1 MATTTK
7 KTKAPANSTH
17 LEEPDPMPK
26 RDERRSFDRFD
37 VEWSVDCVADD
48 TFLYASIANISAMG
62 IFVKTTDPLPVGAGL
77 VLSFAPPGY
86 KPFKLEGKVAWI
98 NRVRPEPGN
107 GRALRQPAA
116 RRSRAAGRGDPD
128 DRLRPGAELRTYPVG
143 WPAEETRRSASSH
156 SMPTTPR
163 ASTTAD
169 RGRSGPATRARRIP
183 FRAAA
188 LARRAAHAASTSS
201 SSEG

>member
-98 NRVRPEPGN
+98 NRVRPDGDNPNPGMGVRFVN
-107 GRALRQPAA
+107 LR
-116 RRSRAAGRGDPD
+116 PD
-128 DRLRPGAELRTYPVG
+128 DRERLVEVIRTIAYVREP
-143 WPAEETRRSASSH
+143 S
-156 SMPTTPR
+156 
-163 ASTTAD
+163 
-169 RGRSGPATRARRIP
+169 
-183 FRAAA
+183 
-188 LARRAAHAASTSS
+188 
-201 SSEG
+201 